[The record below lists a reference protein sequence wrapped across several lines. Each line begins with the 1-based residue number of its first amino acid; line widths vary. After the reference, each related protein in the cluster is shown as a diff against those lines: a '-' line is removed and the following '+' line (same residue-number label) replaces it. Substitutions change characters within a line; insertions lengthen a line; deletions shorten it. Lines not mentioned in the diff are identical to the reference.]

1 MRWIPRKR
9 YSIRRNGSS
18 PIGLTKLTT
27 IMGIATLLIMVTLG
41 LGSYVQTK
49 WFNTPA
55 GTMKGLT
62 AQITSEFFIDML
74 ALEARALPEDQTKY
88 TFSGMN
94 IANFMARFL
103 IDVNPADPRSLLA
116 SELPGL
122 SGKQPTLLRASSDGG
137 EAPRDEHPQ
146 PIVVDGKEPQVGEQ
160 TPQPTDEHGGEPQ
173 PSPLPSIGKVNMEQV
188 YELVDNRHAFP
199 DNKDN
204 ASGSGGDVPA
214 SLSETNKVFIY
225 HSHPQESFLPELPDA
240 KQASDAFDKRTNIS
254 LVGKHLA
261 DTLSGLGIGAYSSG
275 VDYQD
280 TVPGYNWNFSYKY
293 SMKTVQEA
301 FASNPELEYFIDV
314 HRDSA
319 GRETTTKDFDGQ
331 SYAKIAF
338 VIGQENPNWEKN
350 EAFAAEIHK
359 SLEAQY
365 PGLSRGTWGKDRKTG
380 HGEYNQSVS
389 PNSILIEVGGVENS
403 LEECYRT
410 MEVLARIMSEIVIDA
425 EKVDAS
431 MDTRAEAT

>member
-1 MRWIPRKR
+1 MRWIPRTRNKL
-9 YSIRRNGSS
+9 RRNGSS
-18 PIGLTKLTT
+18 PIGLTKLIT
-27 IMGIATLLIMVTLG
+27 ILGATTLLIMITLG

-49 WFNTPA
+49 WLNSPA

-62 AQITSEFFIDML
+62 SQITSEFFIDML

-122 SGKQPTLLRASSDGG
+122 SGKQPTLLRSSSEGG
-137 EAPRDEHPQ
+137 EAPRDDHPQ
-146 PIVVDGKEPQVGEQ
+146 PIDYGKEQQVVDQ
-160 TPQPTDEHGGEPQ
+160 TPDTSDKPEGKPQ
-173 PSPLPSIGKVNMEQV
+173 PSPLPSTGTIDMNQV
-188 YELVDNRHAFP
+188 YELVDNRHAFR
-199 DNKDN
+199 DKEE
-204 ASGSGGDVPA
+204 STGDVPA
-214 SLSETNKVFIY
+214 SLTETKKVFIY
-225 HSHPQESFLPELPDA
+225 HTHPQESFLPELPNA
-240 KQASDAFDKRTNIS
+240 KQANDAFDKKTNIS

-261 DTLSGLGIGAYSSG
+261 DTLNGLGIGAYSSG
-275 VDYQD
+275 VDYQS
-280 TVPGYNWNFSYKY
+280 TVPNYNWNFSYKY
-293 SMKTVQEA
+293 SMQTVQEA
-301 FASNPELEYFIDV
+301 FASNPDLEYFIDV

-319 GRETTTKDFDGQ
+319 GRETTTKDFDGK

-338 VIGQENPNWEKN
+338 VVGQENPNWEKN

-359 SLEAQY
+359 ALEAKY

-403 LEECYRT
+403 FEECNRT
-410 MEVLARIMSEIVIDA
+410 MEVLAKVMSEIVIDA

-431 MDTRAEAT
+431 MDTKAEAT